1 MMAGYKRAI
10 FKAAAVQ
17 AAPVLRDEPIW
28 FDLQATLEKACKL
41 ISEAGGNGARLIV
54 FPEGFLPTHPYWS
67 VDCGN
72 PHGWTLMWKEFVNN
86 SVEIPS
92 PETEAL
98 CRAAKEANAYVVM
111 GMCERDKHY
120 GGRLYNAALFISP
133 VEAILGV
140 HRKLNPTVWEML
152 YHTRGDGGDNL
163 KIYETGLGKIGSLIC
178 GEHIQLPLIHHM
190 IVQGEEINC
199 SLWPG
204 NRQWSLNTEI
214 QVMTRAACLAG
225 AMYGISACACIPED
239 LRPKNFY
246 PNACL
251 DRRGGSSIID
261 PMGDYIAGPIYDV
274 ETIVY
279 GDIDMGAIALSKSIH
294 NLTGSYSRWDLFSL
308 ATRQKPYDPLVSLEG
323 FDAGT
328 SAQKHDSTQQV
339 EDRIIALERQIGA
352 IREELKRLK

>member
-1 MMAGYKRAI
+1 MVEYKGSI

-17 AAPVLRDEPIW
+17 AAPVLRDAPTYL
-28 FDLQATLEKACKL
+28 DLQATLQKACDL
-41 ISEAGGNGARLIV
+41 IAQAGGNGARLIV

-67 VDCGN
+67 VHPDE
-72 PHGWTLMWKEFVNN
+72 PHNWTVLWKEFVNS
-86 SVEIPS
+86 SVEVPS

-98 CRAAKEANAYVVM
+98 CRSAREAGAYVVM

-133 VEAILGV
+133 VEGILGV
-140 HRKLNPTVWEML
+140 HRKISPTVWEML

-163 KIYETGLGKIGSLIC
+163 KVFDTGLGKIGSLIC

-190 IVQGEEINC
+190 IVQGEQINC

-204 NRQWSLNTEI
+204 SRQWALNTEI
-214 QVMTRAACLAG
+214 QVTTRAACLAG
-225 AMYGISACACIPED
+225 AMFGISACVCIPED

-261 PMGDYIAGPIYDV
+261 PMGDYIAGPVYDV
-274 ETIVY
+274 ETVLY
-279 GDIDMGAIALSKSIH
+279 GDIDLSAIALSKSIH

-308 ATRQKPYDPLVSLEG
+308 GTRQKPYEPIVPLEDFETVASQADPDRPERLE
-323 FDAGT
+323 
-328 SAQKHDSTQQV
+328 QRLRV
-339 EDRIIALERQIGA
+339 LEKDIET
-352 IREELKRLK
+352 IREELKASR

>member
-1 MMAGYKRAI
+1 MTQYNQAI

-28 FDLQATLEKACKL
+28 FDLPATLDKACRL
-41 ISEAGGNGARLIV
+41 ILEAGGNGARLIV
-54 FPEGFLPTHPYWS
+54 FPEGFLPTHPYWA
-67 VDCGN
+67 VNCGD
-72 PHGWTLMWKEFVNN
+72 PHSWTVLWKEFVNN

-92 PETEAL
+92 PEIEAL
-98 CRAAKEANAYVVM
+98 CRAAKEADAYVVM
-111 GMCERDKHY
+111 GLCERDKQY

-133 VEAILGV
+133 VEGVLGV

-163 KIYETGLGKIGSLIC
+163 KIFDTGLGKIGSLIC

-190 IVQGEEINC
+190 IVQGEQINC

-204 NRQWSLNTEI
+204 SRQWALNTEI
-214 QVMTRAACLAG
+214 QVTTRAACLAG
-225 AMYGISACACIPED
+225 AMFGISACTCIPED
-239 LRPKNFY
+239 LRPKKFY

-279 GDIDMGAIALSKSIH
+279 GNIDLSTIALSKSIH

-308 ATRQKPYDPLVSLEG
+308 GTRQKPYDPIVSLESFETG
-323 FDAGT
+323 PL
-328 SAQKHDSTQQV
+328 QKEPDPTQRM
-339 EDRIIALERQIGA
+339 EERIMGLEREIEA
-352 IREELKRLK
+352 IREELNRSK